1 MNLIIDPLNGLSWFS
16 SVYVKLY
23 SILTDSIY
31 LFHNKYVHF
40 IALNGMNVLREEFFI
55 LIIEN
60 TSQ

>member
-16 SVYVKLY
+16 SVYMKLY

-31 LFHNKYVHF
+31 LFHNKYVNF

>member
-1 MNLIIDPLNGLSWFS
+1 MNLIIDPLNGLSWLS

-23 SILTDSIY
+23 SILTDSRY